1 MEWIKIP
8 VADIVSGKFTNL
20 QIAALVKYQALFA
33 SLEEEPTERQLLKN
47 FTPTERAFLVD
58 YAYTIGV
65 QVVDELSKVQK
76 KRRINNISYC
86 KTTKQSKIQTS
97 ESNLKSGAEERR
109 GEEKRIEK
117 KINKKS
123 YLSEFEI
130 WWAEYPNKKS
140 KQDALKIFER
150 LLEKKQV
157 SFDELLAGV
166 KAYAEH
172 CRREKTEPHYIK
184 HPSTWLNQGCWADEY
199 VPTKTQNR
207 WSEDDEDNAKWEAL
221 FAKGE
226 N

>member
-1 MEWIKIP
+1 MQWIKIP

-47 FTPTERAFLVD
+47 FTPTERAFLAD
-58 YAYTIGV
+58 YASAIGA
-65 QVVDELSKVQK
+65 QVVNELSKVQK
-76 KRRINNISYC
+76 KHKVNKINYC
-86 KTTKQSKIQTS
+86 KTKKQDEIQTS
-97 ESNLKSGAEERR
+97 ESNLKSGVDKIREDK
-109 GEEKRIEK
+109 KRIEK

-150 LLEKKQV
+150 LLEKNQV

-166 KAYAEH
+166 SV
-172 CRREKTEPHYIK
+172 C
-184 HPSTWLNQGCWADEY
+184 
-199 VPTKTQNR
+199 
-207 WSEDDEDNAKWEAL
+207 
-221 FAKGE
+221 FA
-226 N
+226 